1 MYRGKLVMKRHS
13 RGFRV
18 GVLLLAL
25 ALVGAA
31 CGDDDDGSAVEGSG
45 SEAPGEGTGDE
56 VDYAIATDRP
66 LQGVTDTEVT
76 VGGVATLTSPRLST
90 FAGVEEGA
98 RAWFESVNAKG
109 GVAGRKINF
118 LGVRDDAE
126 SNETNTAEARKLVEQ
141 DEVFAVVPV
150 VSNVFAGA
158 DVLQRNDIPY
168 FGWGFHEAF
177 CEQNEGFSFNGC
189 GTPLVEGHKSFA
201 WPGLVKEALPEAKT
215 VSFTVEDTAAARAG
229 TERYLRALPE
239 LGLESVLE
247 DFSVPIGG
255 SADFTPYVQKVIAA
269 DPDVA
274 FIVSGGATAVQLA
287 GRLKAAGFEG
297 EITSPAIYDPRI
309 ASTAAVA
316 ESIDGIYA
324 YVGFAPFDSD
334 NPAMMQMKA
343 DLEEY
348 APEGTLLTQPFASG
362 YLSAMLFTQILE
374 EVGEDLTYE
383 RFYEVANS
391 FVFDGN
397 GALAEETFPEA
408 KRFTKE
414 CGSLVQLRDAKFET
428 AVDLTCIR

>member
-1 MYRGKLVMKRHS
+1 MTRQT

-18 GVLLLAL
+18 LVLLVAL
-25 ALVGAA
+25 ALLGAA
-31 CGDDDDGSAVEGSG
+31 CGDDDDDDSSASEGPSGTLREGSG
-45 SEAPGEGTGDE
+45 DAA
-56 VDYAIATDRP
+56 DYAVTIDRP
-66 LQGVTDTEVT
+66 LQGVTDTEIT
-76 VGGVATLTSPRLST
+76 VGGLATLTSPRLST
-90 FAGVEEGA
+90 FTGVEQGA
-98 RAWFESVNAKG
+98 LAWFEAVNAKG

-126 SNETNTAEARKLVEQ
+126 SNETNTSEARKLVEQ
-141 DEVFAVVPV
+141 EKVFAVVPV
-150 VSNVFAGA
+150 VSNVFAGST
-158 DVLQRNDIPY
+158 VLQRADVPY

-177 CEQNEGFSFNGC
+177 CEQPEGFSFNGC

-201 WPGLVKEALPEAKT
+201 WPGLVKKALPEAKT

-255 SADFTPYVQKVIAA
+255 NADFTPYVQKVIAA

-287 GRLKAAGFEG
+287 GRLKAAGFKG
-297 EITSPAIYDPRI
+297 TVTSPAIYDPRI
-309 ASTAAVA
+309 ASTAQVA
-316 ESIDGIYA
+316 QAIDGIYA

-334 NPAMMQMKA
+334 NEAMQQMKA
-343 DLEEY
+343 DLDQY

-391 FVFDGN
+391 FAFDGN
-397 GALAEETFPEA
+397 GALAEHTFPKA
-408 KRFTKE
+408 KRFTRE

-428 AVDLTCIR
+428 AVDLTCIRD